1 MSRDDQRGGWLP
13 IAGGG
18 MSNIALYKLPVATGV
33 NKVSRISSTTAPTT
47 GHSASAGGG
56 GVEANCGG
64 GGGGVTTTTG
74 ATTGATG
81 GGQAAVVSSTDQYE
95 YVIVGQRIHDQ
106 QVFTGRRLIREKVTI
121 KGQLRRQL

>member
-1 MSRDDQRGGWLP
+1 
-13 IAGGG
+13 

-33 NKVSRISSTTAPTT
+33 NKVSRISSTTA
-47 GHSASAGGG
+47 SAGGG
-56 GVEANCGG
+56 GGEANC
-64 GGGGVTTTTG
+64 GGGGVTTTTGATNG

-121 KGQLRRQL
+121 IGQLRGQL